1 MKISL
6 FLFFIFLISAPT
18 KAIEMENR
26 PTLEVFG
33 IKINTVL
40 DKEQVGKLISR
51 NKHNNFYDIL
61 IYEMKNPSRETNL
74 SKLFDKFKVVTA
86 LNLISNKEIVYEVY
100 AEIKNCNNIFKIKQI
115 MDEIDLSNEHI
126 EIDKYVF
133 NTAKN
138 SRYKFYDNNNEVNFV
153 VDVTC
158 SDRSD
163 EPYIYL
169 SASYF
174 KDDFFE

>member
-1 MKISL
+1 
-6 FLFFIFLISAPT
+6 
-18 KAIEMENR
+18 
-26 PTLEVFG
+26 
-33 IKINTVL
+33 
-40 DKEQVGKLISR
+40 
-51 NKHNNFYDIL
+51 
-61 IYEMKNPSRETNL
+61 MKNPSRETNL
-74 SKLFDKFKVVTA
+74 SKLFDKFTVVTA
-86 LNLISNKEIVYEVY
+86 LNLISNNEIVYEVY

-115 MDEIDLSNEHI
+115 MDDIDLSNEHI